1 MLLYSIVMINTVVMC
16 GIPTNETA
24 DELTGPH
31 TSGETTRAQS
41 LTIANT
47 SYKVC
52 FNDLIKVQTNYD
64 EHNDFRC
71 SNK

>member
-1 MLLYSIVMINTVVMC
+1 MLLYVMINTVVMC

-24 DELTGPH
+24 DELTEPH
-31 TSGETTRAQS
+31 TSGEITRAQS

-47 SYKVC
+47 SYKLC
-52 FNDLIKVQTNYD
+52 IDDLIKVQMNDD
-64 EHNDFRC
+64 EHNDLSC